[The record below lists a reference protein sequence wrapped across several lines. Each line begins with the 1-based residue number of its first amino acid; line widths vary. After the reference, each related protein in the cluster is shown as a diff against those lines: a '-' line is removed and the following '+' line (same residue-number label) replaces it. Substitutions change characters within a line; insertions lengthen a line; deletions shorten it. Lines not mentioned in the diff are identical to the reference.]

1 MLLGIENVYKLWTK
15 EETIECGKEFVEKN
29 GSLTEKDL
37 KAKNGLPTPKVIYRF
52 FGTINDY
59 QRAIDAPVKKV
70 NQYISKHW
78 YKQFVYRKDK

>member
-1 MLLGIENVYKLWTK
+1 LLLGIENVYKLCTK
-15 EETIECGKEFVEKN
+15 EETIECGKEFVER
-29 GSLTEKDL
+29 
-37 KAKNGLPTPKVIYRF
+37 LPTPKVIYRF

-59 QRAIDAPVKKV
+59 QRAIDAPVKNV